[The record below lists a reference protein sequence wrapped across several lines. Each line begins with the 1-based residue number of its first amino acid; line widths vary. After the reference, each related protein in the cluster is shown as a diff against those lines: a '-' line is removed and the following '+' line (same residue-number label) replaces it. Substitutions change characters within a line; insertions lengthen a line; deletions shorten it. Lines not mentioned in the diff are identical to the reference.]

1 MDLNHIYNQNMN
13 KVLNILVIGS
23 GGREHAIV
31 KKCIDS
37 PLCNRVIAAPGN
49 GGMAESIDCYPIA
62 ADAID
67 ECVALAKNE
76 SIDFVIVGPEVP
88 LCLGIVD
95 ALKAVNIPAYGP
107 TKEAAQLETS
117 KSFCKDFFHRHN
129 IPTAKY
135 ATFDEVPPA
144 LEYLDA
150 NPAPIVVKASG
161 LAAGKGVIIAQTTE
175 EAKEAVQSMLVD
187 KSFGTNG
194 TQIVI
199 EEFLQGEEVSIHAIV
214 SNGTFL
220 CLSPSQDHKRIG
232 EKDTGLNTGGMGA
245 YAPTSIMTDELQETI
260 DSTII
265 IPTIKGL
272 EADGIPYNGTLYA
285 GLMLTENGPKIL
297 EYNVR
302 FGDPETQVM
311 FPLVE
316 DDLIALLYASATN
329 QSLPD
334 SIKLSSDKCM
344 TVVIAS
350 EGYPGDYPKGDII
363 SFPTELPAKTDI
375 IHAGTLL
382 KEGKIYSN
390 GGRVLSVTS
399 QDETILKAKDKIYSL
414 CEAINY
420 KRKYYRKDIAHREMK
435 RLCE

>member
-1 MDLNHIYNQNMN
+1 MN
-13 KVLNILVIGS
+13 KALNILVIGS

-49 GGMAESIDCYPIA
+49 GGMAESVDCFPVP
-62 ADAID
+62 ADAIA
-67 ECVALAKNE
+67 ELVTLAQKE
-76 SIDFVIVGPEVP
+76 SIEFVIVGPEVP

-107 TKEAAQLETS
+107 TQEAAQLESS
-117 KSFCKDFFHRHN
+117 KSFCKDFFQRHN

-135 ATFDEVPPA
+135 ATFDAVPPA
-144 LEYLDA
+144 LDYLDA

-175 EAKEAVQSMLVD
+175 EAKEAVQSMLID
-187 KSFGTNG
+187 KSFGTSG
-194 TQIVI
+194 AQIVI
-199 EEFLQGEEVSIHAIV
+199 EEFLEGEEVSIHAIV
-214 SNGTFL
+214 SNGSFL

-245 YAPTSIMTDELQETI
+245 YAPTSVMTKDLQEIINYTI
-260 DSTII
+260 L

-285 GLMLTENGPKIL
+285 GLMLTQNGPKIL

-350 EGYPGDYPKGDII
+350 QGYPGDYPKGDMI
-363 SFPTELPAKTDI
+363 SFPSELPEKTDI
-375 IHAGTLL
+375 IHAGTAL

-390 GGRVLSVTS
+390 GGRVLSITS
-399 QDETILKAKDKIYSL
+399 RDENILKAKEKIYSV
-414 CEAINY
+414 CEAIDYDN
-420 KRKYYRKDIAHREMK
+420 KYYRRDIAHREIK
-435 RLCE
+435 RLSE

>member
-1 MDLNHIYNQNMN
+1 MN
-13 KVLNILVIGS
+13 KALNILVIGS

-31 KKCIDS
+31 KKCIES

-49 GGMAESIDCYPIA
+49 GGMAESVDCFPIA
-62 ADAID
+62 ADSIN
-67 ECVALAKNE
+67 ELVTLAQNQ

-95 ALKAVNIPAYGP
+95 ALQAVHIPAYGP
-107 TKEAAQLETS
+107 TQEAAQLESS
-117 KSFCKDFFHRHN
+117 KSFCKDFFQRHN

-144 LEYLDA
+144 LDYLDA

-187 KSFGTNG
+187 KSFGTSG
-194 TQIVI
+194 SQIVI
-199 EEFLQGEEVSIHAIV
+199 EEFLEGEEVSIHAIV

-232 EKDTGLNTGGMGA
+232 ENDTGLNTGGMGA
-245 YAPTSIMTDELQETI
+245 YAPTAVMTDDLQKTI
-260 DSTII
+260 NSTII
-265 IPTIKGL
+265 VPTIKGL

-285 GLMLTENGPKIL
+285 GLMLTQKGPKIL

-329 QSLPD
+329 QNLPE
-334 SIKLSSDKCM
+334 SIKLSKDKCM

-350 EGYPGDYPKGDII
+350 QGYPGNYPKGDLI
-363 SFPTELPAKTDI
+363 SFPSELPEKTDI
-375 IHAGTLL
+375 IHAGTVL

-399 QDETILKAKDKIYSL
+399 QDETILKAREKIYSL
-414 CEAINY
+414 CDSIDYQE
-420 KRKYYRKDIAHREMK
+420 KYYRKDIAHREIK
-435 RLCE
+435 RLSE

>member
-1 MDLNHIYNQNMN
+1 M
-13 KVLNILVIGS
+13 KKALNILVIGS

-37 PLCNRVIAAPGN
+37 PLCSRVIAAPGN
-49 GGMAESIDCYPIA
+49 GGMAESINCFPVP
-62 ADAID
+62 ADAI
-67 ECVALAKNE
+67 ENLVTLAQNE

-107 TKEAAQLETS
+107 TQEAAQLESS
-117 KSFCKDFFHRHN
+117 KSFCKDFFQKHS

-135 ATFDEVPPA
+135 ATFDEVPSA

-175 EAKEAVQSMLVD
+175 EAKEAVRSILID
-187 KSFGTNG
+187 KSFGTSGN
-194 TQIVI
+194 QIVI
-199 EEFLQGEEVSIHAIV
+199 EEFLEGEEVSIHAIV

-232 EKDTGLNTGGMGA
+232 ENDTGLNTGGMGA
-245 YAPTSIMTDELQETI
+245 YAPTSIMTDDLQEI
-260 DSTII
+260 INSTII

-285 GLMLTENGPKIL
+285 GLMLTKDGPKIL

-316 DDLIALLYASATN
+316 DDLIGLLYASATN
-329 QSLPD
+329 QSLPE
-334 SIKLSSDKCM
+334 SIKLSSYKCM

-350 EGYPGDYPKGDII
+350 QGYPDSYPKGDLI
-363 SFPTELPAKTDI
+363 SFPSELPEKTDI
-375 IHAGTLL
+375 IHAGTIL

-390 GGRVLSVTS
+390 GGRVLSITS
-399 QDETILKAKDKIYSL
+399 QDETILKAREKIYSV
-414 CEAINY
+414 CEAIDY
-420 KRKYYRKDIAHREMK
+420 QEKYYRKDIAHREIK
-435 RLCE
+435 RLSD

>member
-1 MDLNHIYNQNMN
+1 MN
-13 KVLNILVIGS
+13 KALNILVIGS

-49 GGMAESIDCYPIA
+49 GGMAESIDCFPVQ
-62 ADAID
+62 ADAIK
-67 ECVALAKNE
+67 ELVTLAQNE
-76 SIDFVIVGPEVP
+76 SINFVIVGPEVP

-107 TKEAAQLETS
+107 TQEAAQLESS
-117 KSFCKDFFHRHN
+117 KSFCKDFFQRHN

-135 ATFDEVPPA
+135 ATFDAVPPA

-175 EAKEAVQSMLVD
+175 EAKEAVRSMLIE
-187 KSFGTNG
+187 KSFGISG
-194 TQIVI
+194 AQIVI
-199 EEFLQGEEVSIHAIV
+199 EEFLEGEEVSIHAIV
-214 SNGTFL
+214 SNGSFL

-245 YAPTSIMTDELQETI
+245 YAPTSVMTKNLQEI
-260 DSTII
+260 INSTIL

-285 GLMLTENGPKIL
+285 GLMLTQNGPKIL

-316 DDLIALLYASATN
+316 DDLIDLLYTSANN

-350 EGYPGDYPKGDII
+350 QGYPGDYQKGDLI
-363 SFPTELPAKTDI
+363 SFPSELPEKSDI
-375 IHAGTLL
+375 IHAGTTL

-390 GGRVLSVTS
+390 GGRVLSVTA
-399 QDETILKAKDKIYSL
+399 QDETILKAKEKIYSV
-414 CEAINY
+414 CKAIDYDN
-420 KRKYYRKDIAHREMK
+420 KYYRRDIAHREIK
-435 RLCE
+435 RLS

>member
-1 MDLNHIYNQNMN
+1 MN
-13 KVLNILVIGS
+13 KALNILVIGS

-31 KKCIDS
+31 KKCIES
-37 PLCNRVIAAPGN
+37 PLCKRVIAAPGN
-49 GGMAESIDCYPIA
+49 GGMAESIDCFPVA
-62 ADAID
+62 ADSID
-67 ECVALAKNE
+67 ELVALAQNE

-95 ALKAVNIPAYGP
+95 ALKTVKIPAYGP
-107 TKEAAQLETS
+107 TQEAAQLESS
-117 KSFCKDFFHRHN
+117 KSFCKDFFQRHN

-135 ATFDEVPPA
+135 ATFYEVPAA
-144 LEYLDA
+144 LDYLDA

-187 KSFGTNG
+187 KSFGSSG
-194 TQIVI
+194 TEIVI
-199 EEFLQGEEVSIHAIV
+199 EDFLEGEEVSIHAIV

-232 EKDTGLNTGGMGA
+232 ENDTGLNTGGMGA
-245 YAPTSIMTDELQETI
+245 YAPTSIMTEDLQEI
-260 DSTII
+260 INSTII

-285 GLMLTENGPKIL
+285 GLMLTQNGPKIL

-316 DDLIALLYASATN
+316 DDLITLLYASATN
-329 QSLPD
+329 QNLPE

-350 EGYPGDYPKGDII
+350 QGYPGSYPKGDLIT
-363 SFPTELPAKTDI
+363 FPSDMPEKTDI

-399 QDETILKAKDKIYSL
+399 RDETILKAKEKIYSL
-414 CEAINY
+414 CDAIDY
-420 KRKYYRKDIAHREMK
+420 REKYYRKDIAQREIK
-435 RLCE
+435 RQSE

>member
-1 MDLNHIYNQNMN
+1 MN
-13 KVLNILVIGS
+13 KALNILVIGS

-31 KKCIDS
+31 KKCMES
-37 PLCNRVIAAPGN
+37 PLCDRVIAAPGN
-49 GGMAESIDCYPIA
+49 GGMAESVDCFPIA
-62 ADAID
+62 ADAI
-67 ECVALAKNE
+67 EELVTLAQNE
-76 SIDFVIVGPEVP
+76 SIDFAIVGPEVP

-95 ALKAVNIPAYGP
+95 ALRAVNIPAYGP
-107 TKEAAQLETS
+107 TQEAAQLESS
-117 KSFCKDFFHRHN
+117 KSFCKDFFQRHN

-135 ATFDEVPPA
+135 ATFEEVPPA
-144 LEYLDA
+144 LAYLDK

-187 KSFGTNG
+187 KSFGSSG

-199 EEFLQGEEVSIHAIV
+199 EEFLEGEEVSIHAIV
-214 SNGTFL
+214 SNGSFL

-232 EKDTGLNTGGMGA
+232 ENDTGLNTGGMGA
-245 YAPTSIMTDELQETI
+245 YAPTSMMTDDLQETI
-260 DSTII
+260 NTTILT
-265 IPTIKGL
+265 PTIKGL
-272 EADGIPYNGTLYA
+272 ESDGIPYNGTLYA
-285 GLMLTENGPKIL
+285 GLMLTDNGPKIL

-311 FPLVE
+311 LPLVE
-316 DDLIALLYASATN
+316 DDFIALLYASATN
-329 QSLPD
+329 QTLPE
-334 SIKLSSDKCM
+334 SIKLSGDKCM

-350 EGYPGDYPKGDII
+350 QGYPGDYPKGDLIK
-363 SFPTELPAKTDI
+363 FPSELPEKTDI

-399 QDETILKAKDKIYSL
+399 QGETILEAGKKIYAV
-414 CEAINY
+414 CEAIDY
-420 KRKYYRKDIAHREMK
+420 EAKYYRKDIAHREIK
-435 RLCE
+435 RLAQ

>member
-1 MDLNHIYNQNMN
+1 MN
-13 KVLNILVIGS
+13 KALNILVIGS

-49 GGMAESIDCYPIA
+49 GGMAESIDCFPVP
-62 ADAID
+62 ADAIV
-67 ECVALAKNE
+67 ELVTLAQNE
-76 SIDFVIVGPEVP
+76 SITFVIVGPEVP

-107 TKEAAQLETS
+107 TQEAAQLESS
-117 KSFCKDFFHRHN
+117 KSFCKDFFQRYN

-135 ATFDEVPPA
+135 ATFDAVPAA

-161 LAAGKGVIIAQTTE
+161 LAAGKGVIIAKTTE
-175 EAKEAVQSMLVD
+175 EAKEAVRSMLID
-187 KSFGTNG
+187 KSFGTSG
-194 TQIVI
+194 AQIVI
-199 EEFLQGEEVSIHAIV
+199 EEFLEGEEVSIHAIV
-214 SNGTFL
+214 SNGSFL

-232 EKDTGLNTGGMGA
+232 EKDMGLNTGGMGA
-245 YAPTSIMTDELQETI
+245 YAPTSVMTKDLQE
-260 DSTII
+260 II
-265 IPTIKGL
+265 NSKILIPTIKGL
-272 EADGIPYNGTLYA
+272 EADGIAYNGTLYA
-285 GLMLTENGPKIL
+285 GLMLTQNGPKIL

-311 FPLVE
+311 FPLIE

-329 QSLPD
+329 QSLPN
-334 SIKLSSDKCM
+334 SIKLSNDKCM

-350 EGYPGDYPKGDII
+350 QGYPGDYPKGDLIL
-363 SFPTELPAKTDI
+363 FPSELPEKTDI
-375 IHAGTLL
+375 IHSGTAL

-399 QDETILKAKDKIYSL
+399 QDETILKAKEKIYSV
-414 CEAINY
+414 CEVIDYEN
-420 KRKYYRKDIAHREMK
+420 KYYRRDIAYREIK
-435 RLCE
+435 RLSE

>member
-1 MDLNHIYNQNMN
+1 MN
-13 KVLNILVIGS
+13 KALNILVIGS

-31 KKCIDS
+31 KKCIES

-49 GGMAESIDCYPIA
+49 GGMAESVDCFPIA
-62 ADAID
+62 ADSIN
-67 ECVALAKNE
+67 ELVTLAQNQ

-95 ALKAVNIPAYGP
+95 ALQAVNIPAYGP
-107 TKEAAQLETS
+107 TQEAAQLESS
-117 KSFCKDFFHRHN
+117 KSFCKDFFQRHN

-144 LEYLDA
+144 LDYLDA

-187 KSFGTNG
+187 KSFGTSG
-194 TQIVI
+194 SQIVI
-199 EEFLQGEEVSIHAIV
+199 EEFLEGEEVSIHAIV

-232 EKDTGLNTGGMGA
+232 ENDTGLNTGGMGA
-245 YAPTSIMTDELQETI
+245 YAPTAIMTDDLQKTI
-260 DSTII
+260 NSTII
-265 IPTIKGL
+265 VPTIKGL
-272 EADGIPYNGTLYA
+272 KADGIPYNGTLYA
-285 GLMLTENGPKIL
+285 GLMLTQKGPKIL

-329 QSLPD
+329 QNLPE
-334 SIKLSSDKCM
+334 SIKLSKDKCM

-350 EGYPGDYPKGDII
+350 QGYPGNYPKGDLI
-363 SFPTELPAKTDI
+363 SFPSELPEKTDI
-375 IHAGTLL
+375 IHAGTVL

-399 QDETILKAKDKIYSL
+399 QDETILKAREKIYSL
-414 CEAINY
+414 CDSIDYQE
-420 KRKYYRKDIAHREMK
+420 KYYRKDIAHREIK
-435 RLCE
+435 RLSE

>member
-1 MDLNHIYNQNMN
+1 MN
-13 KVLNILVIGS
+13 KALNILVIGS

-31 KKCIDS
+31 KKCIES

-49 GGMAESIDCYPIA
+49 GGMAESVDCFPIA
-62 ADAID
+62 ADSIN
-67 ECVALAKNE
+67 ELVTLAQNQ

-95 ALKAVNIPAYGP
+95 ALQAVHIPAYGP
-107 TKEAAQLETS
+107 TQEAAQLESS
-117 KSFCKDFFHRHN
+117 KSFCKDFFQRHN

-144 LEYLDA
+144 LDYLDA

-187 KSFGTNG
+187 KSFGTSG
-194 TQIVI
+194 SQIVI
-199 EEFLQGEEVSIHAIV
+199 EEFLEGEEVSIHAIV

-232 EKDTGLNTGGMGA
+232 ENDTGLNTGGMGA
-245 YAPTSIMTDELQETI
+245 YAPTAIMTDDLQKTI
-260 DSTII
+260 NSTII
-265 IPTIKGL
+265 VPTIKGL

-285 GLMLTENGPKIL
+285 GLMLTQKGPKIL

-329 QSLPD
+329 QILPE
-334 SIKLSSDKCM
+334 SIKLSKDKCM

-350 EGYPGDYPKGDII
+350 QGYPGNYPKGDLI
-363 SFPTELPAKTDI
+363 SFPSELPEKTDI
-375 IHAGTLL
+375 IHAGTVL

-399 QDETILKAKDKIYSL
+399 QDETILKAREKIYSL
-414 CEAINY
+414 CDSIDYQE
-420 KRKYYRKDIAHREMK
+420 KYYRKDIAHREIK
-435 RLCE
+435 RLSE

>member
-1 MDLNHIYNQNMN
+1 MN
-13 KVLNILVIGS
+13 KALNILVIGS

-31 KKCIDS
+31 RKCIDS
-37 PLCNRVIAAPGN
+37 PICNRVIAAPGN
-49 GGMAESIDCYPIA
+49 GGMAESIDCFPVP
-62 ADAID
+62 ADAI
-67 ECVALAKNE
+67 EELVTLAQKE
-76 SIDFVIVGPEVP
+76 SIEFVIVGPEVP

-107 TKEAAQLETS
+107 TQEAAQLESS
-117 KSFCKDFFHRHN
+117 KSFCKDFFQRHN

-135 ATFDEVPPA
+135 ATFDAVPPA
-144 LEYLDA
+144 LEYLDK

-175 EAKEAVQSMLVD
+175 EAKEAVQSMLID
-187 KSFGTNG
+187 KSFGRSG
-194 TQIVI
+194 AQIVI
-199 EEFLQGEEVSIHAIV
+199 EEFLEGEEVSIHAIV
-214 SNGTFL
+214 SNGSFL

-245 YAPTSIMTDELQETI
+245 YAPTSVMTEDLQEI
-260 DSTII
+260 INSTIL

-285 GLMLTENGPKIL
+285 GLMLTQNGPKIL

-350 EGYPGDYPKGDII
+350 QGYPGDYPKGDLI
-363 SFPTELPAKTDI
+363 SFPSALPKKTDI
-375 IHAGTLL
+375 IHAGTAL

-399 QDETILKAKDKIYSL
+399 QDGTILKAKEKIYSV
-414 CEAINY
+414 CEAIDYDN
-420 KRKYYRKDIAHREMK
+420 KYYRRDIAHREIK
-435 RLCE
+435 RLSE

>member
-1 MDLNHIYNQNMN
+1 
-13 KVLNILVIGS
+13 
-23 GGREHAIV
+23 
-31 KKCIDS
+31 
-37 PLCNRVIAAPGN
+37 
-49 GGMAESIDCYPIA
+49 
-62 ADAID
+62 
-67 ECVALAKNE
+67 
-76 SIDFVIVGPEVP
+76 
-88 LCLGIVD
+88 
-95 ALKAVNIPAYGP
+95 
-107 TKEAAQLETS
+107 
-117 KSFCKDFFHRHN
+117 
-129 IPTAKY
+129 
-135 ATFDEVPPA
+135 
-144 LEYLDA
+144 
-150 NPAPIVVKASG
+150 
-161 LAAGKGVIIAQTTE
+161 
-175 EAKEAVQSMLVD
+175 
-187 KSFGTNG
+187 
-194 TQIVI
+194 
-199 EEFLQGEEVSIHAIV
+199 
-214 SNGTFL
+214 
-220 CLSPSQDHKRIG
+220 
-232 EKDTGLNTGGMGA
+232 
-245 YAPTSIMTDELQETI
+245 
-260 DSTII
+260 
-265 IPTIKGL
+265 
-272 EADGIPYNGTLYA
+272 
-285 GLMLTENGPKIL
+285 MLTENGPKIL

-350 EGYPGDYPKGDII
+350 EGYPGDYPKGDLI

>member
-1 MDLNHIYNQNMN
+1 MN
-13 KVLNILVIGS
+13 TALNILVIGS

-31 KKCIDS
+31 KKCIGS

-49 GGMAESIDCYPIA
+49 GGMAKSIDCFPVP
-62 ADAID
+62 ADAI
-67 ECVALAKNE
+67 EELVTLAQNE

-95 ALKAVNIPAYGP
+95 ALKTVNIPAYGP
-107 TKEAAQLETS
+107 TQEAAQLESS
-117 KSFCKDFFHRHN
+117 KSFCKDFFQRHN

-135 ATFDEVPPA
+135 ATFDAVPPA
-144 LEYLDA
+144 LKYLDT

-175 EAKEAVQSMLVD
+175 EAKEAVKSMLID
-187 KSFGTNG
+187 KSFGTSG
-194 TQIVI
+194 AQIVI
-199 EEFLQGEEVSIHAIV
+199 EEFLEGEEVSIHAIV
-214 SNGTFL
+214 SNSSFI
-220 CLSPSQDHKRIG
+220 CLSPSQDHKRVG
-232 EKDTGLNTGGMGA
+232 ENDTGLNTGGMGA
-245 YAPTSIMTDELQETI
+245 YAPTSVMTEDLQEI
-260 DSTII
+260 INSTIL

-272 EADGIPYNGTLYA
+272 EDDGISYNGTLYA
-285 GLMLTENGPKIL
+285 GLMLTQYGPKIL

-311 FPLVE
+311 LPLVE

-329 QSLPD
+329 QSLPN

-350 EGYPGDYPKGDII
+350 QGYPEDYPKGDLI
-363 SFPTELPAKTDI
+363 SFPSELPEKTDI
-375 IHAGTLL
+375 IHAGTAL

-390 GGRVLSVTS
+390 GGRVLSITS
-399 QDETILKAKDKIYSL
+399 RDENILKAKEKIYSV
-414 CEAINY
+414 CEAIDYDN
-420 KRKYYRKDIAHREMK
+420 KYYRRDIAHREIK
-435 RLCE
+435 RLSE

>member
-1 MDLNHIYNQNMN
+1 MN
-13 KVLNILVIGS
+13 KALNILVIGS

-31 KKCIDS
+31 KKCIES

-49 GGMAESIDCYPIA
+49 GGMAESVDCFPIA
-62 ADAID
+62 ADSIN
-67 ECVALAKNE
+67 ELVTLAQNQ

-95 ALKAVNIPAYGP
+95 ALQAVNIPAYGP
-107 TKEAAQLETS
+107 TQEAAQLESS
-117 KSFCKDFFHRHN
+117 KSFCKDFFQRHN

-144 LEYLDA
+144 LDYLDA
-150 NPAPIVVKASG
+150 NRAPIVVKASG

-187 KSFGTNG
+187 KSFGTSG
-194 TQIVI
+194 SQIVI
-199 EEFLQGEEVSIHAIV
+199 EEFLEGEEVSIHAIV

-232 EKDTGLNTGGMGA
+232 ENDTGLNTGGMGA
-245 YAPTSIMTDELQETI
+245 YAPTAIMTDDLQKTI
-260 DSTII
+260 NSTII
-265 IPTIKGL
+265 VPTIKGL

-285 GLMLTENGPKIL
+285 GLMLTQKGPKIL

-316 DDLIALLYASATN
+316 DDIIALLYASATN
-329 QSLPD
+329 QNLPE
-334 SIKLSSDKCM
+334 SIKLSKDKCM

-350 EGYPGDYPKGDII
+350 QGYPGNYPKGDLI
-363 SFPTELPAKTDI
+363 SFPSELPKKTDI
-375 IHAGTLL
+375 IHAGTVL

-399 QDETILKAKDKIYSL
+399 QDETILKAREKIYSL
-414 CEAINY
+414 CDSIDYQE
-420 KRKYYRKDIAHREMK
+420 KYYRKDIAHREIK
-435 RLCE
+435 RLSE

>member
-1 MDLNHIYNQNMN
+1 MN
-13 KVLNILVIGS
+13 KALNILVIGS

-31 KKCIDS
+31 KKCIES

-49 GGMAESIDCYPIA
+49 GGMAESVDCFPIA
-62 ADAID
+62 ADSIN
-67 ECVALAKNE
+67 ELVTLAQNQ

-95 ALKAVNIPAYGP
+95 ALQAVNIPAYGP
-107 TKEAAQLETS
+107 TQEAAQLESS
-117 KSFCKDFFHRHN
+117 KSFCKDFFQRHN

-144 LEYLDA
+144 LDYLDA

-187 KSFGTNG
+187 KSFGTSG
-194 TQIVI
+194 SQIVI
-199 EEFLQGEEVSIHAIV
+199 EEFLEGEEVSIHAIV

-232 EKDTGLNTGGMGA
+232 ENDTGLNTGGMGA
-245 YAPTSIMTDELQETI
+245 YAPTAIMTDDLQKTI
-260 DSTII
+260 NSTII
-265 IPTIKGL
+265 VPTIKGL

-285 GLMLTENGPKIL
+285 GLMLTQKGPKIL

-329 QSLPD
+329 QNLPE
-334 SIKLSSDKCM
+334 SIKLSKDKCM

-350 EGYPGDYPKGDII
+350 QGYPGNYPKGDLI
-363 SFPTELPAKTDI
+363 SFPSELSEKTDI
-375 IHAGTLL
+375 IHAGTVL

-399 QDETILKAKDKIYSL
+399 QDETILKAREKIYSL
-414 CEAINY
+414 CDSIDYQE
-420 KRKYYRKDIAHREMK
+420 KYYRKDIAHREIK
-435 RLCE
+435 RLSE

>member
-1 MDLNHIYNQNMN
+1 M
-13 KVLNILVIGS
+13 KKALNILVIGS

-37 PLCNRVIAAPGN
+37 PLCSRVIAAPGN
-49 GGMAESIDCYPIA
+49 GGMAESINCFPVP
-62 ADAID
+62 ADAI
-67 ECVALAKNE
+67 ENLVTLAQNE

-107 TKEAAQLETS
+107 TQEAAQLESS
-117 KSFCKDFFHRHN
+117 KSFCKDFFQKHS

-135 ATFDEVPPA
+135 ATFDEVPSA
-144 LEYLDA
+144 LDYLDA

-175 EAKEAVQSMLVD
+175 EAKEAVRSILID
-187 KSFGTNG
+187 KSFGTSGN
-194 TQIVI
+194 QIVI
-199 EEFLQGEEVSIHAIV
+199 EEFLEGEEVSIHAIV

-232 EKDTGLNTGGMGA
+232 ENDTGLNTGGMGA
-245 YAPTSIMTDELQETI
+245 YAPTSIMTDDLQEI
-260 DSTII
+260 INSTII

-285 GLMLTENGPKIL
+285 GLMLTKDGPKIL

-316 DDLIALLYASATN
+316 DDLIGLLYASATN
-329 QSLPD
+329 QSLPE

-344 TVVIAS
+344 TVVIS
-350 EGYPGDYPKGDII
+350 SQGYPNSYPKGDLI
-363 SFPTELPAKTDI
+363 SFPSELPEKTDI
-375 IHAGTLL
+375 IHAGTIL

-390 GGRVLSVTS
+390 GGRVLSITS
-399 QDETILKAKDKIYSL
+399 QDETILKAREKIYSV
-414 CEAINY
+414 CEAIDY
-420 KRKYYRKDIAHREMK
+420 QEKYYRKDIAHREIK
-435 RLCE
+435 RLSD

>member
-1 MDLNHIYNQNMN
+1 MN
-13 KVLNILVIGS
+13 KALNILVIGS

-31 KKCIDS
+31 KKCIES

-49 GGMAESIDCYPIA
+49 GGMAESVDCFPIA
-62 ADAID
+62 ADSIN
-67 ECVALAKNE
+67 ELVTLAQNQ

-95 ALKAVNIPAYGP
+95 ALQAVHIPAYGP
-107 TKEAAQLETS
+107 TQEAAQLESS
-117 KSFCKDFFHRHN
+117 KSFCKDFFQRHN

-144 LEYLDA
+144 LDYLDA

-187 KSFGTNG
+187 KSFGTSG
-194 TQIVI
+194 SQIVI
-199 EEFLQGEEVSIHAIV
+199 EEFLEGEEVSIHAIV

-232 EKDTGLNTGGMGA
+232 ENDTGLNTGGMGA
-245 YAPTSIMTDELQETI
+245 YAPTAIMTDDLQKTI
-260 DSTII
+260 NSTII
-265 IPTIKGL
+265 VPTIKGL

-285 GLMLTENGPKIL
+285 GLMLTQKGPKIL

-329 QSLPD
+329 QNLPE
-334 SIKLSSDKCM
+334 SIKLSKDKCM

-350 EGYPGDYPKGDII
+350 QGYPGNYPKGDLI
-363 SFPTELPAKTDI
+363 SFPSELPEKTDI
-375 IHAGTLL
+375 IHAGTVL

-399 QDETILKAKDKIYSL
+399 QDETILKAREKIYSL
-414 CEAINY
+414 CDSIDYQE
-420 KRKYYRKDIAHREMK
+420 KYYRKDIAHREIK
-435 RLCE
+435 RLSE

>member
-1 MDLNHIYNQNMN
+1 MN
-13 KVLNILVIGS
+13 KALNILVIGS

-31 KKCIDS
+31 KKCIES

-49 GGMAESIDCYPIA
+49 GGMAESVDCFPIA
-62 ADAID
+62 ADSIN
-67 ECVALAKNE
+67 ELVTLAQNQ

-95 ALKAVNIPAYGP
+95 ALQAVNIPAYGP
-107 TKEAAQLETS
+107 TQEAAQLESS
-117 KSFCKDFFHRHN
+117 KSFCKDFFQRHN

-144 LEYLDA
+144 LDYLDA

-187 KSFGTNG
+187 KSFGTSG
-194 TQIVI
+194 SQIVI
-199 EEFLQGEEVSIHAIV
+199 EEFLEGEEVSIHAIV

-232 EKDTGLNTGGMGA
+232 ENDTGLNTGGMGA
-245 YAPTSIMTDELQETI
+245 YAPTAIMTEDLQKTI
-260 DSTII
+260 NSTII
-265 IPTIKGL
+265 VPTIKGL

-285 GLMLTENGPKIL
+285 GLMLTQKGPKIL

-329 QSLPD
+329 QNLPE
-334 SIKLSSDKCM
+334 SIKLSKDKCM

-350 EGYPGDYPKGDII
+350 QGYPGNYPKGDLI
-363 SFPTELPAKTDI
+363 SFPSELPKKTDI
-375 IHAGTLL
+375 IHAGTVL

-399 QDETILKAKDKIYSL
+399 QDETILKAREKIYSL
-414 CEAINY
+414 CDSIDYQE
-420 KRKYYRKDIAHREMK
+420 KYYRKDIAHREIK
-435 RLCE
+435 RLSE

>member
-1 MDLNHIYNQNMN
+1 M
-13 KVLNILVIGS
+13 KKALNILVIGS

-37 PLCNRVIAAPGN
+37 PLCSRVIAAPGN
-49 GGMAESIDCYPIA
+49 GGMAESINCFPVP
-62 ADAID
+62 ADAIED
-67 ECVALAKNE
+67 LVTLAQNE

-107 TKEAAQLETS
+107 TQEAAQLESS
-117 KSFCKDFFHRHN
+117 KSFCKDFFQKHS

-135 ATFDEVPPA
+135 ATFDEVPSA
-144 LEYLDA
+144 LDYLDA

-175 EAKEAVQSMLVD
+175 EAKEAVRSILID
-187 KSFGTNG
+187 KSFGTSGN
-194 TQIVI
+194 QIVI
-199 EEFLQGEEVSIHAIV
+199 EEFLEGEEVSIHAIV

-232 EKDTGLNTGGMGA
+232 ENDTGLNTGGMGA
-245 YAPTSIMTDELQETI
+245 YAPTSIMTDDLQEI
-260 DSTII
+260 INSTII

-285 GLMLTENGPKIL
+285 GLMLTKDGPKIL

-316 DDLIALLYASATN
+316 DDLIGLLYASATN
-329 QSLPD
+329 QSLPE

-344 TVVIAS
+344 TVVIS
-350 EGYPGDYPKGDII
+350 SQGYPNSYPKGDLI
-363 SFPTELPAKTDI
+363 SFPSELPEKTDI
-375 IHAGTLL
+375 IHAGTIL

-390 GGRVLSVTS
+390 GGRVLSITS
-399 QDETILKAKDKIYSL
+399 QDETILKAREKIYSV
-414 CEAINY
+414 CEAIDY
-420 KRKYYRKDIAHREMK
+420 QEKYYRKDIAHREIK
-435 RLCE
+435 RLSD

>member
-1 MDLNHIYNQNMN
+1 MN
-13 KVLNILVIGS
+13 KALNILVIGS

-31 KKCIDS
+31 KKCIES

-49 GGMAESIDCYPIA
+49 GGMAESVDCFPIA
-62 ADAID
+62 ADSIN
-67 ECVALAKNE
+67 ELVTLAQNQ

-95 ALKAVNIPAYGP
+95 ALQAVNIPAYGP
-107 TKEAAQLETS
+107 TQEAAQLESS
-117 KSFCKDFFHRHN
+117 KSFCKDFFQRHN

-144 LEYLDA
+144 LDYLDA

-187 KSFGTNG
+187 KSFGTSG
-194 TQIVI
+194 SQIVI
-199 EEFLQGEEVSIHAIV
+199 EEFLEGEEVSIHAIV

-232 EKDTGLNTGGMGA
+232 ENDTGLNTGGMGA
-245 YAPTSIMTDELQETI
+245 YAPTAVMTDDLQKTI
-260 DSTII
+260 NSTII
-265 IPTIKGL
+265 VPTIKGL

-285 GLMLTENGPKIL
+285 GLMLTQKGPKIL

-329 QSLPD
+329 QNLPE
-334 SIKLSSDKCM
+334 SIKLSKDKCM

-350 EGYPGDYPKGDII
+350 QGYPGNYPKGDLI
-363 SFPTELPAKTDI
+363 SFPSELPEKTDI
-375 IHAGTLL
+375 IHAGTVL

-399 QDETILKAKDKIYSL
+399 QDETILKAREKIYSL
-414 CEAINY
+414 CDSIDYQE
-420 KRKYYRKDIAHREMK
+420 KYYRKDIAHREIK
-435 RLCE
+435 RLSE

>member
-1 MDLNHIYNQNMN
+1 MN
-13 KVLNILVIGS
+13 KALNILVIGS

-31 KKCIDS
+31 KKCIES

-49 GGMAESIDCYPIA
+49 GGMAESVDCFPIA
-62 ADAID
+62 ADSIN
-67 ECVALAKNE
+67 ELVTLAQNQ

-95 ALKAVNIPAYGP
+95 ALQAVNIPAYGP
-107 TKEAAQLETS
+107 IQEAAQLESS
-117 KSFCKDFFHRHN
+117 KSFCKDFFQRHN

-144 LEYLDA
+144 LDYLDA

-187 KSFGTNG
+187 KSFGTSG
-194 TQIVI
+194 SQIVI
-199 EEFLQGEEVSIHAIV
+199 EEFLEGEEVSIHAIV

-232 EKDTGLNTGGMGA
+232 ENDTGLNTGGMGA
-245 YAPTSIMTDELQETI
+245 YAPTAIMTDDLQKTI
-260 DSTII
+260 NSTII
-265 IPTIKGL
+265 VPTIKGL

-285 GLMLTENGPKIL
+285 GLMLTQKGPKIL

-329 QSLPD
+329 QNLPE
-334 SIKLSSDKCM
+334 SIKLSKDKCM

-350 EGYPGDYPKGDII
+350 QGYPGNYPKGDLI
-363 SFPTELPAKTDI
+363 SFPSELPEKTDI
-375 IHAGTLL
+375 IHAGTVL

-399 QDETILKAKDKIYSL
+399 QDETILKAREKIYSL
-414 CEAINY
+414 CDSIDYQE
-420 KRKYYRKDIAHREMK
+420 KYYRKDIAHREIK
-435 RLCE
+435 RLSE

>member
-1 MDLNHIYNQNMN
+1 MNQA
-13 KVLNILVIGS
+13 LNILVIGS

-31 KKCIDS
+31 KKCIES

-49 GGMAESIDCYPIA
+49 GGMAESVDCFPIA
-62 ADAID
+62 ADSIN
-67 ECVALAKNE
+67 ELVTLAQNQ

-95 ALKAVNIPAYGP
+95 ALQAVNIPAYGP
-107 TKEAAQLETS
+107 TQEAAQLESS
-117 KSFCKDFFHRHN
+117 KSFCKDFFQRHN

-144 LEYLDA
+144 LDYLDA

-187 KSFGTNG
+187 KSFGTSG
-194 TQIVI
+194 SQIVI
-199 EEFLQGEEVSIHAIV
+199 EEFLEGEEVSIHAIV

-232 EKDTGLNTGGMGA
+232 ENDTGLNTGGMGA
-245 YAPTSIMTDELQETI
+245 YAPTAIMTDDLQKTI
-260 DSTII
+260 NSTII
-265 IPTIKGL
+265 VPTIKGL

-285 GLMLTENGPKIL
+285 GLMLTQKGPKIL

-329 QSLPD
+329 QNLPE
-334 SIKLSSDKCM
+334 SIKLSKDKCM

-350 EGYPGDYPKGDII
+350 QGYPGNYPKGDLI
-363 SFPTELPAKTDI
+363 SFPSELPKKTDI
-375 IHAGTLL
+375 IHAGTVL

-399 QDETILKAKDKIYSL
+399 QDETILKAREKIYSL
-414 CEAINY
+414 CDSIDYQE
-420 KRKYYRKDIAHREMK
+420 KYYRKDIAHREIK
-435 RLCE
+435 RLSE

>member
-1 MDLNHIYNQNMN
+1 MN
-13 KVLNILVIGS
+13 KALNILVIGS

-31 KKCIDS
+31 KKCIES

-49 GGMAESIDCYPIA
+49 GGMAESVDCFPIA
-62 ADAID
+62 ADSIN
-67 ECVALAKNE
+67 ELVTLAQNQ

-95 ALKAVNIPAYGP
+95 ALQAVNIPAYGP
-107 TKEAAQLETS
+107 TQEAAQLESS
-117 KSFCKDFFHRHN
+117 KSFCKDFFQRHN

-144 LEYLDA
+144 LDYLDA

-187 KSFGTNG
+187 KSFGTSG
-194 TQIVI
+194 SQIVI
-199 EEFLQGEEVSIHAIV
+199 EEFLEGEEVSIHAIV

-232 EKDTGLNTGGMGA
+232 ENDTGLNTGGMGA
-245 YAPTSIMTDELQETI
+245 YAPTAIMTDDLQKTI
-260 DSTII
+260 NSTII
-265 IPTIKGL
+265 VPTIKGL
-272 EADGIPYNGTLYA
+272 KADGIPYNGTLYA
-285 GLMLTENGPKIL
+285 GLMLTQKGPKIL

-329 QSLPD
+329 QNLPE
-334 SIKLSSDKCM
+334 SIKLSKDKCM

-350 EGYPGDYPKGDII
+350 QGYPGNYPKGDLI
-363 SFPTELPAKTDI
+363 SFPSELSEKTDI
-375 IHAGTLL
+375 IHAGTVL

-399 QDETILKAKDKIYSL
+399 QDETILKAREKIYSL
-414 CEAINY
+414 CDSIDYQE
-420 KRKYYRKDIAHREMK
+420 KYYRKDIAHREIK
-435 RLCE
+435 RLSE

>member
-1 MDLNHIYNQNMN
+1 MN
-13 KVLNILVIGS
+13 KALNILVIGS

-31 KKCIDS
+31 KKCIES

-49 GGMAESIDCYPIA
+49 GGMAESVDCFPIA
-62 ADAID
+62 ADSIN
-67 ECVALAKNE
+67 ELVTLAQNQ

-95 ALKAVNIPAYGP
+95 ALQAVNIPAYGP
-107 TKEAAQLETS
+107 TQEAAQLESS
-117 KSFCKDFFHRHN
+117 KSFCKDFFQRHN

-144 LEYLDA
+144 LDYLDA
-150 NPAPIVVKASG
+150 NRAPIVVKASG

-187 KSFGTNG
+187 KSFGTSG
-194 TQIVI
+194 SQIVI
-199 EEFLQGEEVSIHAIV
+199 EEFLEGEEVSIHAIV

-232 EKDTGLNTGGMGA
+232 ENDTGLNTGGMGA
-245 YAPTSIMTDELQETI
+245 YAPTAIMTDDLQKTI
-260 DSTII
+260 NSTII
-265 IPTIKGL
+265 VPTIKGL

-285 GLMLTENGPKIL
+285 GLMLTQKGPKIL

-329 QSLPD
+329 QNLPE
-334 SIKLSSDKCM
+334 SIKLSKDKCM

-350 EGYPGDYPKGDII
+350 QGYPGNYPKGDLI
-363 SFPTELPAKTDI
+363 SFPSELPKKTDI
-375 IHAGTLL
+375 IHAGTVL

-399 QDETILKAKDKIYSL
+399 QDETILKAREKIYSL
-414 CEAINY
+414 CDSIDYQE
-420 KRKYYRKDIAHREMK
+420 KYYRKDIAHREIK
-435 RLCE
+435 RLSE

>member
-1 MDLNHIYNQNMN
+1 MN
-13 KVLNILVIGS
+13 KALNILVIGS

-49 GGMAESIDCYPIA
+49 GGMAESVDCFPVP
-62 ADAID
+62 ADAI
-67 ECVALAKNE
+67 EELVTLAQKE

-107 TKEAAQLETS
+107 TQEAAQLESS
-117 KSFCKDFFHRHN
+117 KSFCKDFFQRHN

-135 ATFDEVPPA
+135 ATFDAVPPA

-175 EAKEAVQSMLVD
+175 EAKEAVQSMLID
-187 KSFGTNG
+187 KSFGTSG
-194 TQIVI
+194 AQIVI
-199 EEFLQGEEVSIHAIV
+199 EEFLEGEEVSIHAIV
-214 SNGTFL
+214 SNGSFL

-245 YAPTSIMTDELQETI
+245 YAPTSVMTEDLQDI
-260 DSTII
+260 INSTIL

-285 GLMLTENGPKIL
+285 GLMLTQNGPKIL

-350 EGYPGDYPKGDII
+350 QGYPGDYPKGDLI
-363 SFPTELPAKTDI
+363 SFPSELPEKTNI
-375 IHAGTLL
+375 IHAGTAL
-382 KEGKIYSN
+382 KEGKVYSN

-399 QDETILKAKDKIYSL
+399 QDETISKAKEKIYSV
-414 CEAINY
+414 CKAIDYDN
-420 KRKYYRKDIAHREMK
+420 KYYRRDIAHREIK
-435 RLCE
+435 RLGK

>member
-1 MDLNHIYNQNMN
+1 MN
-13 KVLNILVIGS
+13 KALNILVIGS

-37 PLCNRVIAAPGN
+37 PLCDHVIAAPGN
-49 GGMAESIDCYPIA
+49 GGIAESIDCFPIA
-62 ADAID
+62 VDAID
-67 ECVALAKNE
+67 ELVALAQNE

-107 TKEAAQLETS
+107 TQEAAQLESS

-135 ATFDEVPPA
+135 ATFDEVPSA
-144 LEYLDA
+144 LDYLDA
-150 NPAPIVVKASG
+150 NSAPIVVKASG
-161 LAAGKGVIIAQTTE
+161 LAAGKGVIIAQTIE
-175 EAKEAVQSMLVD
+175 EAKSAVQSMLID
-187 KSFGTNG
+187 KSFGTSG

-199 EEFLQGEEVSIHAIV
+199 EEFLEGEEVSIHAIV

-232 EKDTGLNTGGMGA
+232 ENDTGLNTGGMGA
-245 YAPTSIMTDELQETI
+245 YAPTSMMTDDLQEI
-260 DSTII
+260 INSTII

-272 EADGIPYNGTLYA
+272 ESDGIPYNGTLYA
-285 GLMLTENGPKIL
+285 GLMLTKDGPKIL

-311 FPLVE
+311 LPLVE
-316 DDLIALLYASATN
+316 DDFIALLYASATN
-329 QSLPD
+329 QTLPE
-334 SIKLSSDKCM
+334 SIKLSNDKCM

-350 EGYPGDYPKGDII
+350 QGYPENYPKGDLIK
-363 SFPTELPAKTDI
+363 FPSELPEKTDI

-390 GGRVLSVTS
+390 GGRVLSITS
-399 QDETILKAKDKIYSL
+399 QDETILKAREKIYSL
-414 CEAINY
+414 CEAIDY
-420 KRKYYRKDIAHREMK
+420 KAKYYRNDIAHREIK
-435 RLCE
+435 RLNV

>member
-1 MDLNHIYNQNMN
+1 M
-13 KVLNILVIGS
+13 KKALNILVIGS

-37 PLCNRVIAAPGN
+37 PLCSRVIAAPGN
-49 GGMAESIDCYPIA
+49 GGMAESINCFPVP
-62 ADAID
+62 ADAIED
-67 ECVALAKNE
+67 LVTLAQNE

-107 TKEAAQLETS
+107 TQEAAQLESS
-117 KSFCKDFFHRHN
+117 KSFCKDFFQKHN

-135 ATFDEVPPA
+135 ATFDEVPSA

-175 EAKEAVQSMLVD
+175 DAKEAVRSILVD
-187 KSFGTNG
+187 KSFGTSGN
-194 TQIVI
+194 QIVI
-199 EEFLQGEEVSIHAIV
+199 EEFLEGEEVSMHAIV

-232 EKDTGLNTGGMGA
+232 ENDTGLNTGGMGA
-245 YAPTSIMTDELQETI
+245 YAPTSIMTDDLQEI
-260 DSTII
+260 INSTII

-285 GLMLTENGPKIL
+285 GLMLTKDGPKIL

-316 DDLIALLYASATN
+316 DDLIGLLYASATN
-329 QSLPD
+329 QSLPE

-344 TVVIAS
+344 TVVIS
-350 EGYPGDYPKGDII
+350 SQGYPNSYPKGDLI
-363 SFPTELPAKTDI
+363 SFPSELPEKTDI
-375 IHAGTLL
+375 IHAGTIL

-390 GGRVLSVTS
+390 GGRVLSITS
-399 QDETILKAKDKIYSL
+399 QDETILKAREKIYSV
-414 CEAINY
+414 CEAIDY
-420 KRKYYRKDIAHREMK
+420 QEKYYRKDIAHREIK
-435 RLCE
+435 RLSD

>member
-1 MDLNHIYNQNMN
+1 MN
-13 KVLNILVIGS
+13 KALNILVIGS

-31 KKCIDS
+31 KKCIES

-49 GGMAESIDCYPIA
+49 GGMAESVDCFPIA
-62 ADAID
+62 ADSIN
-67 ECVALAKNE
+67 ELVTLAQNQ

-95 ALKAVNIPAYGP
+95 ALQAVNIPAYGP
-107 TKEAAQLETS
+107 TQEAAQLESS
-117 KSFCKDFFHRHN
+117 KSFCKDFFQRHN

-144 LEYLDA
+144 LDYLDA
-150 NPAPIVVKASG
+150 NRAPIVVKASG

-187 KSFGTNG
+187 KSFGTSG
-194 TQIVI
+194 SQIVI
-199 EEFLQGEEVSIHAIV
+199 EEFLEGEEVSIHAIV

-232 EKDTGLNTGGMGA
+232 ENDTGLNTGGMGA
-245 YAPTSIMTDELQETI
+245 YAPTAIMTDDLQKTI
-260 DSTII
+260 NSTII
-265 IPTIKGL
+265 VPTIKGL

-285 GLMLTENGPKIL
+285 GLMLTQKGPKIL

-316 DDLIALLYASATN
+316 DDIIALLYASATN
-329 QSLPD
+329 QNLPE
-334 SIKLSSDKCM
+334 SIKLSKDKCM

-350 EGYPGDYPKGDII
+350 QGYPGNYPKGDLI
-363 SFPTELPAKTDI
+363 SFPSELPEKTDI
-375 IHAGTLL
+375 IHAGTVL

-399 QDETILKAKDKIYSL
+399 QDETILKAREKIYSL
-414 CEAINY
+414 CDSIDYQE
-420 KRKYYRKDIAHREMK
+420 KYYRKDIAHREIK
-435 RLCE
+435 RLSE

>member
-1 MDLNHIYNQNMN
+1 MN
-13 KVLNILVIGS
+13 KALNILVIGS

-31 KKCIDS
+31 KKCIES

-49 GGMAESIDCYPIA
+49 GGMAESVDCFPIA
-62 ADAID
+62 ADSIN
-67 ECVALAKNE
+67 ELVTLAQNQ

-95 ALKAVNIPAYGP
+95 ALQAVNIPAYGP
-107 TKEAAQLETS
+107 TQEAAQLESS
-117 KSFCKDFFHRHN
+117 KSFCKDFFQRHN

-144 LEYLDA
+144 LDYLDA

-175 EAKEAVQSMLVD
+175 EAKEAVQSMLID
-187 KSFGTNG
+187 KSFGTSG
-194 TQIVI
+194 SQIVI
-199 EEFLQGEEVSIHAIV
+199 EEFLEGEEVSIHAIV

-232 EKDTGLNTGGMGA
+232 ENDTGLNTGGMGA
-245 YAPTSIMTDELQETI
+245 YAPTAIMTDDLQKTI
-260 DSTII
+260 NSTII
-265 IPTIKGL
+265 VPTIKGL

-285 GLMLTENGPKIL
+285 GLMLTQKGPKIL

-316 DDLIALLYASATN
+316 DDLIALLHASATN
-329 QSLPD
+329 QNLPE
-334 SIKLSSDKCM
+334 SIKLSKDKCM

-350 EGYPGDYPKGDII
+350 QGYPGNYPKGDLI
-363 SFPTELPAKTDI
+363 SFPSELPEKTDI
-375 IHAGTLL
+375 IHAGTVL

-399 QDETILKAKDKIYSL
+399 QDETILKAREKIYSL
-414 CEAINY
+414 CDSIDYQE
-420 KRKYYRKDIAHREMK
+420 KYYRKDIAHREIK
-435 RLCE
+435 RLSE

>member
-1 MDLNHIYNQNMN
+1 MN
-13 KVLNILVIGS
+13 KALNILVIGS

-31 KKCIDS
+31 KKCIES

-49 GGMAESIDCYPIA
+49 GGMAESVDCFPIA
-62 ADAID
+62 ADSIN
-67 ECVALAKNE
+67 ELVTLAQNQ

-95 ALKAVNIPAYGP
+95 ALQAVNIPAYGP
-107 TKEAAQLETS
+107 TQEAAQLESS
-117 KSFCKDFFHRHN
+117 KSFCKDFFQRHN

-144 LEYLDA
+144 LDYLDA

-187 KSFGTNG
+187 KSFGTSG
-194 TQIVI
+194 SQIVI
-199 EEFLQGEEVSIHAIV
+199 EEFLEGEEVSVHAIV

-232 EKDTGLNTGGMGA
+232 ENDTGLNTGGMGA
-245 YAPTSIMTDELQETI
+245 YAPTAIMTDDLQKTI
-260 DSTII
+260 NSTII
-265 IPTIKGL
+265 VPTIKGL

-285 GLMLTENGPKIL
+285 GLMLTQKGPKIL

-329 QSLPD
+329 QNLPE
-334 SIKLSSDKCM
+334 SIKLSKDKCM

-350 EGYPGDYPKGDII
+350 QGYPGNYPKGDLI
-363 SFPTELPAKTDI
+363 SFPSELPKKTDI
-375 IHAGTLL
+375 IHAGTVL

-399 QDETILKAKDKIYSL
+399 QDETILKAREKIYSL
-414 CEAINY
+414 CDSIDYQE
-420 KRKYYRKDIAHREMK
+420 KYYRKDIAHREIK
-435 RLCE
+435 RLSE